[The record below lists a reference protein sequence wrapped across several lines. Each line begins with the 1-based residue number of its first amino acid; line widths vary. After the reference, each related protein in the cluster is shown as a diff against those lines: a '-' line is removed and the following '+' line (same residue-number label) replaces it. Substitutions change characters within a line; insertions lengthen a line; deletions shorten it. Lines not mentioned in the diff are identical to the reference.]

1 MEFDNNFAL
10 ELKEIMP
17 TFIVIGKDNY
27 NNNLPEP
34 SNEEILESIRKLK
47 QYQMKIILKGKIK
60 CIENKLGLMK
70 SVKQLRLRISLY
82 IESIVFIHQ
91 SK

>member
-1 MEFDNNFAL
+1 MKELRRKWKNFTMIAIEPIMKFDNNFAL

-34 SNEEILESIRKLK
+34 SKEEILELVRKLK
-47 QYQMKIILKGKIK
+47 QYKMRIILKGKIK
-60 CIENKLGLMK
+60 WIENKLDE
-70 SVKQLRLRISLY
+70 I
-82 IESIVFIHQ
+82 
-91 SK
+91 